1 MRVGIIGAGGIAKH
15 HVDALESLASTSV
28 TGVTDITRER
38 AQWLIDAT
46 GAAYFDS
53 VAALADHVD
62 LAYVLTPPR
71 ARVKAISILAGK
83 GLPLFCEKPLA
94 ASVTDA
100 ERIAAVVSD
109 AGIPFMMGFMRRW
122 HPPYEKLRSVIA
134 SGSLG
139 QPILFHRTRVGHLE
153 LDAGNWRTDPRQLCG
168 VTTESASHDLDL
180 LRWLG
185 GDLVTMRGEAIQSRK
200 ELPGFDESL
209 VATGRFASGA
219 AAALQVS
226 WRSRIS
232 RNEVGVIGTEGA
244 ALITGDSLWSSDEL
258 RVETAAESYRVRF
271 SDEEAN
277 NDGYRAQ
284 AAVFL
289 DLASGKTVDHAG
301 LADGLAT
308 LRLSQQILDSVGRY
322 QPKAADRR
330 NLMNMAATS
339 ARPWVGEVLW

>member
-1 MRVGIIGAGGIAKH
+1 MRVGIVGAGGIARH
-15 HVDALESLASTSV
+15 HLDALERLSSVSV
-28 TGVTDITRER
+28 TAVTDITRER

-46 GAAYFDS
+46 GASFFES
-53 VAALADHVD
+53 VAALANHVD

-71 ARVKAISILAGK
+71 ARVEAISALASK
-83 GLPLFCEKPLA
+83 GVPIFCEKPLA
-94 ASVTDA
+94 ARVADA
-100 ERIAAVVSD
+100 ERIAAVVRD

-122 HPPYEKLRSVIA
+122 HPPYAKLRSVIS

-139 QPILFHRTRVGHLE
+139 QPILFHRTRVGRLE
-153 LDAGNWRTDPRQLCG
+153 LDARNWRTDPGQLCG
-168 VTTESASHDLDL
+168 VTMESASHDLDL

-185 GDLVTMRGEAIQSRK
+185 GDLVTMRGEAIQSRM

-209 VATGRFASGA
+209 VATGRFANGA

-232 RNEVGVIGTEGA
+232 RNDVGVIGTEGA

-258 RVETAAESYRVRF
+258 RVETTSDSYRVRF
-271 SDEEAN
+271 SDEDSN

-284 AAVFL
+284 AAAFV
-289 DLASGKTVDHAG
+289 DLASGKAIDHAD

-308 LRLSQQILDSVGRY
+308 VRLSQQILDSEGPTPLEGNR
-322 QPKAADRR
+322 QEK
-330 NLMNMAATS
+330 TS
-339 ARPWVGEVLW
+339 